1 MVKDEPN
8 HTDYPQ
14 LVGKCRIAFKFL
26 RHPRSFL
33 NWQTSVLCLSLP
45 EVQQGKLCRALLAQ
59 QKVLFEQWYRV
70 WDGTLSWN
78 EDITIVA
85 TIQQQVYTLL
95 SKGAGHEIR
104 AQQKTPLAKMVRTC
118 QELHKVEVTLWTSGI
133 TKCIKLTNTAAA
145 RTMCPIVLFG

>member
-33 NWQTSVLCLSLP
+33 NCQTSVLCLSLP
-45 EVQQGKLCRALLAQ
+45 EVQQGKLCRSLLAQ

-78 EDITIVA
+78 EYITIVA

-104 AQQKTPLAKMVRTC
+104 AQQTTPLAKMVRTC
-118 QELHKVEVTLWTSGI
+118 QQLHKVEEPLWTSGI
-133 TKCIKLTNTAAA
+133 TKGIKLTNTAAA
-145 RTMCPIVLFG
+145 RTLRPIVLFG